1 MKHGKIGV
9 VVFELNRNRNMKRT
23 IELTKKDLKEMI
35 SEAKSEVPTKEGLYD
50 KLCKYK
56 IACCKEFRES
66 APEEI
71 EKSFG
76 CDPSK
81 HVFCE
86 YGINLIQIQCDGNIV
101 VHLGKFHEYFIYD
114 TRLAEGE
121 KKIVE
126 KSETNVVYK
135 LHLPKNLEKV
145 VKNYFLKLIEE
156 KNNFMN
162 NIKCYFEYFEE
173 KLENYLQIAK
183 QYLKKINEK
192 YGENYKAYL
201 TKGNSFSNKRIDSA
215 IVITN
220 NDYQV
225 GYIRITPYEKYGYIN
240 FDSCYIGGGH
250 VLTKMEVMSNSREY
264 IENACR
270 LAI

>member
-1 MKHGKIGV
+1 MHGKIGV
-9 VVFELNRNRNMKRT
+9 VVFELNRNMKRT
-23 IELTKKDLKEMI
+23 IEHTKKDLKEMI
-35 SEAKSEVPTKEGLYD
+35 SEAKSEVPTKEGLYY
-50 KLCKYK
+50 KLCEYE
-56 IACCKEFRES
+56 IACCKYFRES

-81 HVFCE
+81 HVFCK
-86 YGINLIQIQCDGNIV
+86 YGISLIQIQCDDNIV

-114 TRLAEGE
+114 TRLGEGE
-121 KKIVE
+121 KEIVE

-135 LHLPKNLEKV
+135 LHLSKNLEKV

-162 NIKCYFEYFEE
+162 NIKCYFEHFEE

-192 YGENYKAYL
+192 EGENYKAYL
-201 TKGNSFSNKRIDSA
+201 TKGNSLSNKRLDSA

-250 VLTKMEVMSNSREY
+250 VLSKMDVMSNSREY
-264 IENACR
+264 VENACR